1 MEDHFSQAGTGVLA
15 LKTDFTAPPSCAAL
29 SLLYD
34 SADVLIV
41 LHTLLFLHR
50 VTLHTNSHRL
60 HQLSMKERSD
70 SANYNG
76 EYLYVFSLCLIHYY
90 RGTGLP
96 RWP

>member
-50 VTLHTNSHRL
+50 VTLHTISHRL
-60 HQLSMKERSD
+60 HHLSMKERSD

-76 EYLYVFSLCLIHYY
+76 EYLYVFMSLVYV
-90 RGTGLP
+90 
-96 RWP
+96 